1 MFVQLFRAGLAA
13 IGAFFCCDNAVAKV
27 VRFEITRSEF
37 YGNFRAGDFVRYD
50 GRAVGELA
58 AEEPI
63 PGLDKAPKNTR
74 GRVEYATPFV
84 VIAPKDPSSGNGA
97 LLFDLA
103 R

>member
-37 YGNFRAGDFVRYD
+37 YGSFRAGDFVRYD

-58 AEEPI
+58 AEEPM
-63 PGLDKAPKNTR
+63 PGLDKAPKNRVAGLNTR
-74 GRVEYATPFV
+74 RHL
-84 VIAPKDPSSGNGA
+84 SSSLRRILAAVTA
-97 LLFDLA
+97 LSFLT
-103 R
+103 